1 LSIVSSPSDN
11 PTSFGS
17 DTSRTITWTAN
28 DGALNSTAATSTVN
42 ITAVDDAPLVTAGAT
57 VTFTAHGSAAAL
69 DSGLTLSDPDNT
81 TLASATVSIGGFLAG
96 DTLNFVNQNGISG
109 NYDSGTGVLTLTGA
123 SVANYETALESI
135 SFSTSGADITSGG
148 SDRTRTLSWQVTD
161 SGGAASDAA
170 TSTVTINDPPVLTP
184 SGAHSTFNA
193 GGAPVPL
200 DGGLTL
206 INREASQLIGATV
219 SITGNFLTGDT
230 LAASTAGTNITA
242 VYDNV
247 TGVLT
252 LSGADTLAH
261 YQTVLDGMTY
271 SSSAADPTS
280 AGARLSRAVS
290 LTVTDVN
297 GPLQV
302 DSNTAIVT
310 LTVHSPP
317 VVTAGAT
324 ATFNVG
330 GVAVPLDGA
339 LTLTDAQSSTINGAT
354 VSISS
359 GFFAGDT
366 LNFTDQNGIT
376 GSYDGSTGVLTL
388 SGTASVANYQAAL
401 ASISYSS
408 SAADP
413 SNGGTDPS
421 RTVSWSATDGIAS
434 SSAATST
441 LVTNGPPPMVDTNT
455 ASASF
460 IQQGA
465 SVVLDSVVTA
475 NDVDGNTLVRA
486 TVSITGGFLAGDTLA
501 ANTAGTSITAVYN
514 ATTGI
519 LTLTGA
525 DTEVH
530 YAQVLQNVT
539 YSSSAVDPTAGGAD
553 RVRTL
558 SWQVDDGKS
567 GNNLSNIGT
576 STLATHVRPVVV
588 AGETVTFSAGA
599 PLLVDPGVVATN
611 ADTNPIITAKVQITD
626 GLLSSDVLAFNN
638 GTNSM
643 SFGDGATIS
652 GTYNS
657 ATGTLTLSVAG
668 GAPSAA
674 DFQQAMQSIT
684 FANAGATPGS
694 AAAMSVRTLSWTLG
708 TADPR
713 QTSQAATSKIDPPPP
728 PPAPPPPS
736 GATGPVVAAP
746 PAGPPPGLAP
756 PPPTAS
762 IYSFVPPTGLGFSF
776 APPSFTSVST
786 PISDIFSTGPGG
798 MPNFFAPVQLE
809 FGGTFSVDGSVM
821 VADGHPFEFQVPRNA
836 FAVAADDRGV
846 SFAAALVDGRALPS
860 WLSFDPKSG
869 AFGGDPPAGAKG
881 VYDIAV
887 TIRDAQGQQATKVFR
902 FTVGQRQASL
912 DGAPAAPGGIGAS
925 AAIFAMSERDSGASG
940 RSPLSLVI
948 DRDRLDEA
956 APMGAAVASG
966 EADRPAARDAPP
978 VGKTA
983 FSAQLRAAGRQGLLN
998 DRQALLNSLHNGLG
1012 G

>member
-1 LSIVSSPSDN
+1 M
-11 PTSFGS
+11 
-17 DTSRTITWTAN
+17 
-28 DGALNSTAATSTVN
+28 
-42 ITAVDDAPLVTAGAT
+42 
-57 VTFTAHGSAAAL
+57 
-69 DSGLTLSDPDNT
+69 
-81 TLASATVSIGGFLAG
+81 
-96 DTLNFVNQNGISG
+96 
-109 NYDSGTGVLTLTGA
+109 
-123 SVANYETALESI
+123 
-135 SFSTSGADITSGG
+135 
-148 SDRTRTLSWQVTD
+148 
-161 SGGAASDAA
+161 
-170 TSTVTINDPPVLTP
+170 LTP

-230 LAASTAGTNITA
+230 LAANTAGTNITA

-261 YQTVLDGMTY
+261 YQAVLDGMTY

-330 GVAVPLDGA
+330 GVAVPLDA
-339 LTLTDAQSSTINGAT
+339 TLTLTDAQSSTINGAT

-376 GSYDGSTGVLTL
+376 GSYNGSTGVLTL
-388 SGTASVANYQAAL
+388 GGAASVANYQAAL
-401 ASISYSS
+401 ASITYSS
-408 SAADP
+408 SVADP

-434 SSAATST
+434 SSTATST
-441 LVTNGPPPMVDTNT
+441 LVTNGPPPTVDTNT

-475 NDVDGNTLVRA
+475 NDIDGNTLVRA

-514 ATTGI
+514 AATGI

-539 YSSSAVDPTAGGAD
+539 YSSNAVDPTAGGAD
-553 RVRTL
+553 RMRTL

-611 ADTNPIITAKVQITD
+611 ADTNPIVTAKVQITD

-638 GTNSM
+638 GMNSM

-728 PPAPPPPS
+728 QPAPPPPS

-776 APPSFTSVST
+776 APPSFTSDST

-798 MPNFFAPVQLE
+798 MPNFFAPVQFE
-809 FGGTFSVDGSVM
+809 FGGTFSADGSVM
-821 VADGHPFEFQVPRNA
+821 VADGHPFVFQVPRNA
-836 FAVAADDRGV
+836 FAMTADDRGI

-860 WLSFDPKSG
+860 WLSFDPKTGDFSG
-869 AFGGDPPAGAKG
+869 NPPADAKG

-887 TIRDAQGQQATKVFR
+887 TIRDAQSQQATKVFR
-902 FTVGQRQASL
+902 FTVGQRQAAL
-912 DGAPAAPGGIGAS
+912 DEAPAAPGGIEAS
-925 AAIFAMSERDSGASG
+925 AAIFAMSERNSGASSRG
-940 RSPLSLVI
+940 PLSLVI
-948 DRDRLDEA
+948 DRDRLNEA
-956 APMGAAVASG
+956 APLSAAVAPG
-966 EADRPAARDAPP
+966 DADRPAAPEAPP
-978 VGKTA
+978 VGKAA